1 MNFPMAMD
9 AEGSVRTFDDNGNMH
24 VSVSH
29 LTKAQV
35 RPYRGSEIPGWE
47 RLRLDPMK
55 VYFGYCPP
63 EELAKPE
70 TVKSVN
76 AIPIQLEHHPDY
88 ADDPQLLTRIGTTGT
103 DGAFRDPYLDNSL
116 HFTVRKA
123 IDRIQDGSMRELSLA
138 YRYTPDF
145 TAGTTPDGKD
155 YDFVMRD
162 ISANHV
168 ALVELGRAGRDVL
181 VEDHQMED
189 IKMED
194 DKKLSGDDNPVVEET
209 EVALADKIKDA
220 AEQITDLHT
229 EDGEGNVVDNPAE
242 DDGDDKVAIAKA
254 VLADLAAKGLTLE
267 DLAAAQGAADDG
279 EDLPQD
285 EACEAEDE
293 DENLLQDALE
303 SCGLDNASPE
313 EKKAFAAGMQYQAK
327 QEETEGAAQDS
338 EEEAPAAEPAMG
350 QDAAMKAVEKRIAA
364 RFGALD
370 ECKKTLGKVRF
381 DAFDSAEAVYMAAL
395 RQEGLNTKGM
405 SPKSAKAA
413 YRAFMAGR
421 KKSSRVIAQDSAFK
435 HESELGKKLA
445 KIHKGV

>member
-1 MNFPMAMD
+1 M
-9 AEGSVRTFDDNGNMH
+9 
-24 VSVSH
+24 
-29 LTKAQV
+29 
-35 RPYRGSEIPGWE
+35 
-47 RLRLDPMK
+47 
-55 VYFGYCPP
+55 
-63 EELAKPE
+63 
-70 TVKSVN
+70 KSVN

-254 VLADLAAKGLTLE
+254 VLADLAAKGLTTTVKICPRTKPAKLRTKTRT
-267 DLAAAQGAADDG
+267 
-279 EDLPQD
+279 
-285 EACEAEDE
+285 
-293 DENLLQDALE
+293 
-303 SCGLDNASPE
+303 SCRMHS
-313 EKKAFAAGMQYQAK
+313 
-327 QEETEGAAQDS
+327 S
-338 EEEAPAAEPAMG
+338 PAASTMLRPR
-350 QDAAMKAVEKRIAA
+350 KRRRLLPVCSTRRSRKRLKVPLRTVKKRLLLLHLLWA
-364 RFGALD
+364 R
-370 ECKKTLGKVRF
+370 TL
-381 DAFDSAEAVYMAAL
+381 
-395 RQEGLNTKGM
+395 
-405 SPKSAKAA
+405 P
-413 YRAFMAGR
+413 
-421 KKSSRVIAQDSAFK
+421 
-435 HESELGKKLA
+435 
-445 KIHKGV
+445 

>member
-1 MNFPMAMD
+1 
-9 AEGSVRTFDDNGNMH
+9 
-24 VSVSH
+24 
-29 LTKAQV
+29 
-35 RPYRGSEIPGWE
+35 
-47 RLRLDPMK
+47 MK

-145 TAGTTPDGKD
+145 TAGTAPDGKD

-194 DKKLSGDDNPVVEET
+194 DKKLAGDDNPVVEEK
-209 EVALADKIKDA
+209 EVALAEKIKDA
-220 AEQITDLHT
+220 AEQLTDLHT
-229 EDGEGNVVDNPAE
+229 EDGEGDVVDNPAE
-242 DDGDDKVAIAKA
+242 DDGEDKVAIAKA

-285 EACEAEDE
+285 E

-313 EKKAFAAGMQYQAK
+313 EKKAFAAGMQAGMQHQAK
-327 QEETEGAAQDS
+327 QEEAEGSAQDS
-338 EEEAPAAEPAMG
+338 EEEAPAVSPAMG

-364 RFGALD
+364 RFGAID

-381 DAFDSAEAVYMAAL
+381 DAFDNAEAVYMAAL
-395 RQEGLNTKGM
+395 RQEGVNTRGM

-421 KKSSRVIAQDSAFK
+421 KKSSRAIAQDSAIK
-435 HESELGKKLA
+435 TESELGKKLA
-445 KIHKGV
+445 KSHKGV